1 MGPKALQAERE
12 IRRGF
17 RQRSIANADAYS
29 MQRTLR
35 TYLVPISP
43 DDAHLSAFIA
53 AGG

>member
-1 MGPKALQAERE
+1 
-12 IRRGF
+12 
-17 RQRSIANADAYS
+17 